1 MKRRNQPGTQQGC
14 HHRVV
19 IKFCRNIFAA
29 LDYGALCA
37 YHAPM
42 NQLRIQKQDYS
53 AMNVVLGDIAEIR
66 MGYSFRSRLETDAE
80 GDVAVIQM
88 KDIDDANL
96 LHPEGLARIQMP
108 DLKDRHLVQEGDLLF
123 RSRGVTNSA
132 ALVGRGIGRA
142 VLAAPMLLIRP
153 RTEIVEPAYL
163 QWFINH
169 PVTQAALAGQA
180 TGTAVKMIGKG
191 VLDGL
196 EVALPPLERQR
207 LIVEIAQLA
216 TREAALLEELR
227 GRRKALI
234 EGILLRQATQA

>member
-1 MKRRNQPGTQQGC
+1 MN
-14 HHRVV
+14 
-19 IKFCRNIFAA
+19 A
-29 LDYGALCA
+29 LL
-37 YHAPM
+37 
-42 NQLRIQKQDYS
+42 
-53 AMNVVLGDIAEIR
+53 VDIAEVR
-66 MGYSFRSRLETDAE
+66 MGYSFRSRLETDVE
-80 GDVAVIQM
+80 GDVVVIQM

-132 ALVGRGIGRA
+132 SLVGGGIGRA

-169 PVTQAALAGQA
+169 PATQAVLAGRA
-180 TGTAVKMIGKG
+180 AGTAVKMISKG

-196 EVALPPLERQR
+196 EVALPPLEKQR
-207 LIVEIAQLA
+207 LIVEVAQLA
-216 TREAALLEELR
+216 SREAALLDELR
-227 GRRKALI
+227 GRRKALL
-234 EGILLRQATQA
+234 EGILLREAQEAR

>member
-1 MKRRNQPGTQQGC
+1 
-14 HHRVV
+14 
-19 IKFCRNIFAA
+19 
-29 LDYGALCA
+29 
-37 YHAPM
+37 
-42 NQLRIQKQDYS
+42 
-53 AMNVVLGDIAEIR
+53 MNVMLVDIAEVR
-66 MGYSFRSRLETDAE
+66 MGYSFRSRLEVDAE

-132 ALVGRGIGRA
+132 ALVGGDLGRA

-153 RTEIVEPAYL
+153 KAEIVEPAYL

-169 PVTQAALAGQA
+169 PATQAVLAGQA
-180 TGTAVKMIGKG
+180 AGTAVKMIGKG

-196 EVALPPLERQR
+196 AVALPPLERQR
-207 LIVEIAQLA
+207 VFVEIAQLA
-216 TREAALLEELR
+216 SREAALLEELR
-227 GRRKALI
+227 GRRKALL
-234 EGILLRQATQA
+234 EGILLREAQEAR